1 MFWGCREI
9 AKSCR
14 YMHYVCILPYMYLF
28 KEDGQNIFLQNLFF
42 KKSNSKT
49 APVQYHVLYLKYM
62 RYKQQHSHTSK
73 EHTYLCI
80 AYKIHPVALF
90 PFPVS
95 FCKLSQALLFSQRT
109 LPDNHA
115 PHKPFEVHIQSKS
128 KRAK

>member
-1 MFWGCREI
+1 
-9 AKSCR
+9 
-14 YMHYVCILPYMYLF
+14 
-28 KEDGQNIFLQNLFF
+28 
-42 KKSNSKT
+42 
-49 APVQYHVLYLKYM
+49 M
-62 RYKQQHSHTSK
+62 RYKQHHSHTSK

-115 PHKPFEVHIQSKS
+115 PHKPFEVHIQTKVKEQNSESYHTNNELNAFNCFESCLPLNEGNLTPKL
-128 KRAK
+128 R